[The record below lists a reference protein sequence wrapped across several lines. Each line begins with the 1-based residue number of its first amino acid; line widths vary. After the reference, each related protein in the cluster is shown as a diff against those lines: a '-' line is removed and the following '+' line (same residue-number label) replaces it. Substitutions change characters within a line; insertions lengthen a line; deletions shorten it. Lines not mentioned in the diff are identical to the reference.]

1 MNKII
6 GALVCC
12 CLLSAAA
19 SAQNTLGRAFVLG
32 DNEQSYE
39 QLATKYAVGLLQVN
53 DNNMEAAFDSW
64 LDLLQAVD
72 DYAGRINYDI
82 KGVKVYLHVFVA
94 ADGTLDHIGF
104 LPRPDSRNVPVA
116 ELQAFFSGFAR
127 SYRMPVTGDQPFNHY
142 AGATFPTLNERT
154 GR

>member
-6 GALVCC
+6 LALACC
-12 CLLSAAA
+12 CLLSVAA
-19 SAQNTLGRAFVLG
+19 SAQNALGRAFVLG
-32 DNEQSYE
+32 ENEQSYE
-39 QLATKYAVGLLQVN
+39 QLASKYPVGLLQVSDN
-53 DNNMEAAFDSW
+53 DLNAAFDNW
-64 LDLLQAVD
+64 LGLLQAVD
-72 DYAGRINYDI
+72 DYAGRIEYDI

-94 ADGTLDHIGF
+94 ADGTIDHIGF
-104 LPRPDSRNVPVA
+104 LPRPDSRNVPLG

-127 SYRMPVTGDQPFNHY
+127 AYRMPVAGNQPFSHY

>member
-1 MNKII
+1 MQKII
-6 GALVCC
+6 LLLACC
-12 CLLSAAA
+12 CLLGTAAV
-19 SAQNTLGRAFVLG
+19 AQGTLGRAFVLG
-32 DNEQSYE
+32 ENEQSYE
-39 QLATKYAVGLLQVN
+39 QLASQYSAGLLQVSNN
-53 DNNMEAAFDSW
+53 DMKVAFEHW

-72 DYAGRINYDI
+72 DYADRINYDI

-94 ADGTLDHIGF
+94 ADGTIDHIGF
-104 LPRPDSRNVPVA
+104 LPRPDSRNVSVA

-127 SYRMPVTGDQPFNHY
+127 AYQMPVSGSQPFSHY